1 MNLNLKENC
10 HQAGDMYSIVCAG
23 VCVCVCVTNFF
34 FFGLH
39 KGRGGVYGFVWEL
52 IDDGEYAH
60 LLDNTGH
67 YSLDW
72 QAAVEQYYEH
82 QKSQR
87 SQQKPFNRKD
97 ASNKL
102 RGALLNFYAK
112 DGAKEYKEARRLND
126 RNEVIERQ
134 FQMPKRIF
142 KELRSGNMEEEISSD
157 NSSFEVQTVLCHVLL
172 ELHNKL
178 ILYVKLLHWP

>member
-39 KGRGGVYGFVWEL
+39 KGRGGVYGFVWER
-52 IDDGEYAH
+52 IIDGEYAC
-60 LLDNTGH
+60 LLDDTGR
-67 YSLDW
+67 YSLVW
-72 QAAVEQYYEH
+72 QPVVEQYYEH

-102 RGALLNFYAK
+102 RGALLTYYAK
-112 DGAKEYKEARRLND
+112 DGAKEYMQARRLND
-126 RNEVIERQ
+126 RSEVIERQ
-134 FQMPKRIF
+134 FQMPPRIF
-142 KELRSGNMEEEISSD
+142 IELRSRKGEEEVSSD
-157 NSSFEVQTVLCHVLL
+157 DSNCEVQTVLQIMSCPTRASYQKHFT
-172 ELHNKL
+172 H
-178 ILYVKLLHWP
+178 